1 MEEKQSHSQ
10 TFKEHELY
18 QAIFIV
24 NKHAKAAP
32 MPKLLYKLK
41 RQALQKLI
49 EEGKALKL
57 GLHYSDNPKNAQQQS
72 DVIIQC
78 GDYVFHLPPSKED
91 IKCLPH
97 LGKRSLNIRNP
108 KTHMSLTR
116 AKAILNAY
124 IGPTEEEAPKQDI
137 RRRTAK
143 TQNRSFERSYFSTQR
158 KNEANVFTSSFLGKK
173 MYK

>member
-1 MEEKQSHSQ
+1 MEEKQTNSL
-10 TFKEHELY
+10 TYKEHELF

-97 LGKRSLNIRNP
+97 LGKRSLNKRNP

-116 AKAILNAY
+116 AKAILNTY
-124 IGPTEEEAPKQDI
+124 IGPLEDETPKKDV
-137 RRRTAK
+137 RKRTK
-143 TQNRSFERSYFSTQR
+143 KQNLSSFERSYFQPQR
-158 KNEANVFTSSFLGKK
+158 KNDANIFTSSFLGKK